1 MITSDSMMGTRIDC
15 PTCRR
20 TLLVR
25 GFLPVLVICT
35 NGVHEFHTAE
45 TIAAAQR
52 KWQQEAE

>member
-1 MITSDSMMGTRIDC
+1 MMGTRIDC